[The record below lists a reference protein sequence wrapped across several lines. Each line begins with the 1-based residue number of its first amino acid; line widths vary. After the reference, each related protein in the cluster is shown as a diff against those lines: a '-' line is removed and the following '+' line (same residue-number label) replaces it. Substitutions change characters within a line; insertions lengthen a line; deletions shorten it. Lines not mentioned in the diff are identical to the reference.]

1 MDLKRFI
8 TFALLALLAVLGNAH
23 AQPLPAQLPAR
34 VLDSADNGLLV
45 LSYHDVRDD
54 VAVKGDPDAYAVSTQ
69 NFAAHLDWLSAHG
82 YHPVSLS
89 QLITA
94 SQGGTPLPPKPV
106 LLTFDDGLR
115 SVYTKVFPLLRA
127 YNYPALVAVIT
138 DYVDM
143 APGRTIDYGY
153 RPFGHDDFL
162 TWAQIREMQRSGLV
176 ELASHTD
183 NQHHGVQS
191 NPQGNQTPAV
201 ITRTYFPATG
211 QYETAQQYEN
221 RLRTDLAL
229 SVKRI
234 RDNVGVSP
242 KAIVWPYAAYNALS
256 NKIAEDLGMPVSF
269 DLEGRSTPV
278 TADLHGLAR
287 LLVTGNPTVTNLA
300 YELRRDVERDGVRA
314 LQIDLD
320 AVYDADP
327 VQQGR
332 NLDALIERVK
342 TVGPTHVF
350 LQAFADPDGNGS
362 ADALYFPNRHL
373 PMRADLFNRVAWQLK
388 TRAGVKVY
396 AWLPVLGFE
405 LKDPAIRKALAI
417 ESPESDGI
425 FRLDFTNPKVR
436 HIIDDIYEDLAINS
450 YFEGLLFHDDAYLRD
465 TELSN
470 LPQEGTDGARTQA
483 LIDFTLELRNAAQRW
498 RPKLATVR
506 NLYAQ
511 PVLQPQSASWFAQR
525 LDLFNQAYDHT
536 ALMAMPWMEGSRN
549 PEKWLD
555 RLVVAVR
562 AHDPQLSQT
571 LFELQTVDWRT
582 QKPIPGER
590 LRAQIRR
597 LQAQGVRHFAWY
609 PDDFIAGKPSTK
621 DARAA
626 MSTRNFPYPEK

>member
-1 MDLKRFI
+1 MDLKRF
-8 TFALLALLAVLGNAH
+8 TSWLLLALLAVCGSVQA
-23 AQPLPAQLPAR
+23 APP
-34 VLDSADNGLLV
+34 VLDAADNGLLV
-45 LSYHDVRDD
+45 LSYHDIRDD
-54 VAVKGDPDAYAVSTQ
+54 VATKGDPDAYSVSTQ

-94 SQGGTPLPPKPV
+94 SQGGAPLPPKPV

-115 SVYTKVFPLLRA
+115 SVYSKVFPLLRA

-143 APGRTIDYGY
+143 PAGRQIDYGY
-153 RPFGHDDFL
+153 RPFTRDDFL
-162 TWAQIREMQRSGLV
+162 TWEQLREMQRSGLV

-183 NQHHGVQS
+183 NLHHGVQS
-191 NPQGNQTPAV
+191 NPQGNSTPAV
-201 ITRTYFPATG
+201 ITRAYDPATQ
-211 QYETAQQYEN
+211 QYETAAQYEA
-221 RLRTDLAL
+221 RLRADLGL

-234 RDNVGVSP
+234 QDNVGVSP
-242 KAIVWPYAAYNALS
+242 KAIVWPYAAYNAMS
-256 NKIAEDLGMPVSF
+256 NRIAEELGMPVSF

-278 TADLHGLAR
+278 TRDLHGLAR
-287 LLVTGNPTVTNLA
+287 LLVTGNPPVTQLA
-300 YELRRDVERDGVRA
+300 YELRRDVERDGMRA

-320 AVYDADP
+320 AVYDTNPA
-327 VQQGR
+327 QQAK
-332 NLDALIERVK
+332 NLDALLERVK
-342 TVGPTHVF
+342 KIGPTHVF

-396 AWLPVLGFE
+396 AWLPVLGYE

-425 FRLDFTNPKVR
+425 FRLDFTNPRVR

-465 TELSN
+465 TELAN
-470 LPQEGTDGARTQA
+470 LPQEGDDGARTQA

-525 LDLFNQAYDHT
+525 LDLFNKAYDHT

-562 AHDPQLSQT
+562 EHDPGLSQT
-571 LFELQTVDWRT
+571 MFELQTVDWRT
-582 QKPIPGER
+582 QTPISGER

-609 PDDFIAGKPSTK
+609 PDDFIAGKPSTY

-626 MSTRNFPYPEK
+626 MSARTFPYEEK

>member
-1 MDLKRFI
+1 MDHMDLKRW
-8 TFALLALLAVLGNAH
+8 TLGLLLALLAVVVPAH
-23 AQPLPAQLPAR
+23 AQPPSAA
-34 VLDSADNGLLV
+34 VLDAADNGLLV
-45 LSYHDVRDD
+45 LSYHDIRDD
-54 VAVKGDPDAYAVSTQ
+54 VATTSDLDAYAVSTQ

-94 SQGGTPLPPKPV
+94 SKGSTPLPPKPV

-115 SVYTKVFPLLRA
+115 SVYSKVFPLLRA

-138 DYVDM
+138 DYVGM
-143 APGRTIDYGY
+143 PAGRQIDYGY
-153 RPFGHDDFL
+153 RPFTRDDFL
-162 TWAQIREMQRSGLV
+162 TWEQLREMQKSGLI

-183 NQHHGVQS
+183 NLHHGVQS
-191 NPQGNQTPAV
+191 NPQGNSTPAV
-201 ITRTYFPATG
+201 ITRIYDPTAKR
-211 QYETAQQYEN
+211 YETAAQYEA
-221 RLRTDLAL
+221 RLRADLQL
-229 SVKRI
+229 SVDRI
-234 RDNVGVSP
+234 QKNVGVSP

-256 NKIAEDLGMPVSF
+256 NDIAEQLGMPVSF

-278 TADLHGLAR
+278 TRDLHGLAR
-287 LLVTGNPTVTNLA
+287 LLVTNNPTVVQLA
-300 YELRRDVERDGVRA
+300 YELRRDVERDGMRA

-327 VQQGR
+327 AQLAK

-342 TVGPTHVF
+342 KIGPTHVF

-388 TRAGVKVY
+388 TRAGVKVF
-396 AWLPVLGFE
+396 AWLPVLGYE
-405 LKDPAIRKALAI
+405 LKDPAIRTALAI
-417 ESPESDGI
+417 ESPERDGI

-436 HIIDDIYEDLAINS
+436 RIIDDIYEDLAINS

-465 TELSN
+465 TELSQ
-470 LPQEGTDGARTQA
+470 LPPEGDDGARTQA
-483 LIDFTLELRNAAQRW
+483 LIDFTLELRTAAQRW

-525 LDLFNQAYDHT
+525 LDLFNKAYDHT

-555 RLVVAVR
+555 TLVVAVR

-571 LFELQTVDWRT
+571 MFELQTVDWRT

-609 PDDFIAGKPSTK
+609 PDDFIAGRPSTY

-626 MSTRNFPYPEK
+626 MSSRSFPYEEK